1 MIEEFIEIPNEGLV
15 FRIVVGPVE
24 TLLGWHGVE
33 SGEVLPHV
41 VHLVGSP
48 IVVFIEVEVQG
59 DLVLGAGLEVLK
71 ETLKLRRVLQ
81 IIVQSE
87 QMWFVHFSFI
97 LDLELDDASA
107 ESGDDDLGRVLL
119 ANYLDVV
126 ERVDGVA
133 LIDLVPVLG
142 RGRRARSPRCST
154 DRR

>member
-1 MIEEFIEIPNEGLV
+1 M
-15 FRIVVGPVE
+15 
-24 TLLGWHGVE
+24 E

-41 VHLVGSP
+41 VHLVGIL
-48 IVVFIEVEVQG
+48 IVGLVEVEVQG
-59 DLVLGAGLEVLK
+59 DLVLGAGLEVWK

-87 QMWFVHFSFI
+87 QMWFVHTSFI

-119 ANYLDVV
+119 ADYLDVV

-133 LIDLVPVLG
+133 LVDLVVVFWVEEDMPVVPVVVRPDVENRQLLFVYL
-142 RGRRARSPRCST
+142 
-154 DRR
+154 